1 MVAELAAVRV
11 FAGATVQLIGQ
22 ATDAEDT
29 ADALSFLW
37 EQTGGTPAATLEG
50 ANSNA
55 VSFTAPDVTGETA
68 LTFQLSVTDSGG
80 LTASREA
87 TATILP
93 LPTACAGDDLTS
105 APGASITL
113 QGVCSANPYGEWWR
127 MAHQWTQL
135 SGPSV
140 TLTHP
145 QAERYNQAADNFGDP
160 RFTIPAD
167 AADGATLEFQLT
179 VTDQEGGTD
188 TDTVTVTV
196 SSQSGNGG

>member
-1 MVAELAAVRV
+1 MTVTDQEGESDSDTALVTVERPDNTPPVVAELAAVRV
-11 FAGATVQLIGQ
+11 FAGATVQLSGQ

-113 QGVCSANPYGEWWR
+113 QGTGSINPYGEWWR

-145 QAERYNQAADNFGDP
+145 QAERQPGRRQVRRPQVHHP
-160 RFTIPAD
+160 RRRGGRRD
-167 AADGATLEFQLT
+167 AG
-179 VTDQEGGTD
+179 V
-188 TDTVTVTV
+188 
-196 SSQSGNGG
+196 